1 MKDDNKFWMQDTDG
15 QYTFSRK
22 RKRGANKKLEFVGWG
37 SRPLIEFI
45 DSVGKDTSK
54 LLTQNEVTTIVKEYI
69 NVNNLPLKK
78 KRVLCDDR
86 LYALFGKSVSRLK
99 IYDALEKHF
108 AENHDES
115 EDEEDSSEED
125 DEALLSGKRKK
136 TETSGKT
143 PSQGKMNANQS
154 SKSCFAAVVPENIKL
169 VYLKKSLVLQLSK
182 FPDDFE
188 EKIKDSFVRIKSD
201 RDDYLQKL
209 PYHLEQVTGIKR
221 ISEVGNGGTE
231 IQLLVTNSV
240 IGVPLKMLSDDNF
253 SEEECLDLRERIK
266 TGLFERVTVVEL
278 SAKAKIL
285 HEDITKHWITR
296 EITVLQT
303 RIDRA
308 NEKGWRKDLYEHRQR
323 RQLLK
328 TDAEQ
333 QRLLLQMPEVVAE
346 ELEQVDPPATRV
358 DNSIGVEGNSSSPNS
373 TLRGVPE
380 TSSLDASGMLDACNV
395 QSVVETDELDT
406 EDQPVLQEKE
416 NHINSSVTP
425 VIVLSDDEDEP
436 ERGIHDDNQ
445 RRQTEPEVQNFNYGL
460 EDAIWYYLDPQEQ
473 AQGPFTIRLLKQW
486 SDLDYF
492 ASDFKVWRAG
502 YTREKSVPLADVL
515 NRRFPRRGHSSN

>member
-1 MKDDNKFWMQDTDG
+1 MKDDNKFWMEDTDG

-45 DSVGKDTSK
+45 DSVGKDTSQ

-266 TGLFERVTVVEL
+266 TGLLERPTVVEL

-285 HEDITKHWITR
+285 HEDITKHVCHPTISKT
-296 EITVLQT
+296 
-303 RIDRA
+303 
-308 NEKGWRKDLYEHRQR
+308 KLY
-323 RQLLK
+323 
-328 TDAEQ
+328 
-333 QRLLLQMPEVVAE
+333 
-346 ELEQVDPPATRV
+346 
-358 DNSIGVEGNSSSPNS
+358 GVN
-373 TLRGVPE
+373 
-380 TSSLDASGMLDACNV
+380 
-395 QSVVETDELDT
+395 
-406 EDQPVLQEKE
+406 
-416 NHINSSVTP
+416 
-425 VIVLSDDEDEP
+425 
-436 ERGIHDDNQ
+436 
-445 RRQTEPEVQNFNYGL
+445 
-460 EDAIWYYLDPQEQ
+460 
-473 AQGPFTIRLLKQW
+473 
-486 SDLDYF
+486 
-492 ASDFKVWRAG
+492 
-502 YTREKSVPLADVL
+502 
-515 NRRFPRRGHSSN
+515 